1 MNRKQLAEMGVLPI
15 NRKVGEPVNFVKKVR
30 TSRHTTN
37 QVYTRRTCDV
47 REPEVFNSDYFNYG
61 HCRAFNNNFND

>member
-1 MNRKQLAEMGVLPI
+1 MNRKQLSQMG
-15 NRKVGEPVNFVKKVR
+15 KAPVPRCHTNAVKRIR
-30 TSRHTTN
+30 TSRYTTN

>member
-1 MNRKQLAEMGVLPI
+1 MNRKQLSQMG
-15 NRKVGEPVNFVKKVR
+15 KAFVIPSATNEVKRIR
-30 TSRHTTN
+30 TSRYTTN

-47 REPEVFNSDYFNYG
+47 TEPEVFNSDYLNYG